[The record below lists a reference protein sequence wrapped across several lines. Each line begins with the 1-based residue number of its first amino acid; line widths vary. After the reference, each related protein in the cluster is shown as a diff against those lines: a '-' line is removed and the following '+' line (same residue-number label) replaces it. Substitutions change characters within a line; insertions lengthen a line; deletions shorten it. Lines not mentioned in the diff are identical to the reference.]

1 MAGIPP
7 LKNSA
12 FSFETALDSQA
23 DGDVFQTSVTLAAG
37 DVTVS
42 KDGGAFSN
50 ITTLPTEISTT
61 GVLTVSLSADE
72 MNADRVTVRF
82 HDAAGDEWK
91 DRLVIIETET
101 VQLNDLATASALQTV
116 DDNVDAIL
124 VDTGTTLD
132 GKIDTIDGIVD
143 AIKLKTDLL
152 PVDPA
157 DSSDIPTS
165 EDIADAVWDELLS
178 GHVVAGSAGEALA
191 ASGSSSDP
199 LLNTVPG
206 SYPSGSAGDALGR
219 IGSGQITTV
228 SPVAQDGD
236 VETIQGDDY
245 DNAHGRAIDWT
256 DVSAAWPEL
265 TSATIAVVIGRALEL
280 VGSVVTATGASK
292 KVRVEL
298 TDVQSAAIR
307 VGVHRFQVIATLS
320 DDDVITLVE
329 ANWTSRRRLEA

>member
-1 MAGIPP
+1 MAGVPP

-12 FSFETALDSQA
+12 FSFETALDSQS

-72 MNADRVTVRF
+72 MNADRITVRF
-82 HDAAGDEWK
+82 HDAAGDEWQ
-91 DRLVIIETET
+91 DLLVTIDTET
-101 VQLNDLATASALQTV
+101 VQINDLATSADLATV
-116 DDNVDAIL
+116 DGV
-124 VDTGTTLD
+124 
-132 GKIDTIDGIVD
+132 VD
-143 AIKLKTDLL
+143 AIKLKTDLI
-152 PVDPA
+152 PADPA
-157 DSSDIPTS
+157 ETSDIPS
-165 EDIADAVWDELLS
+165 AASVSDAVWDELLS
-178 GHVVAGSAGEALA
+178 GHVVAGSAGAYLA
-191 ASGSSSDP
+191 ASGAGGDP

-228 SPVAQDGD
+228 SPVAQDGA
-236 VETIQGDDY
+236 VETVQGDDY
-245 DNAHGRAIDWT
+245 DNTHGRALDWT
-256 DVSAAWPEL
+256 DDSAAWPEL